1 MKSISQVAILCLT
14 LAVSPAPAQQQAQP
28 VGKPLDLGRAVHA
41 HVFHSQSGALKGA
54 IIGFPIGVFAGVT
67 LGAEACLH
75 RPKWHCAV
83 GGGLTYSA
91 LGALI
96 GWLH

>member
-1 MKSISQVAILCLT
+1 MGSSAQVLCLCLT
-14 LAVSPAPAQQQAQP
+14 LAASPAIPQKSVQTVQ
-28 VGKPLDLGRAVHA
+28 RAA
-41 HVFHSQSGALKGA
+41 SHSRSGAIKGA
-54 IIGFPIGVFAGVT
+54 MIGFPIGVFAGVT
-67 LGAEACLH
+67 FGAEACLG

>member
-1 MKSISQVAILCLT
+1 MGSSAQVLCLCLT
-14 LAVSPAPAQQQAQP
+14 LAASSVAPQKPAQTVQ
-28 VGKPLDLGRAVHA
+28 RAVS
-41 HVFHSQSGALKGA
+41 HSRSGAIKGA

-67 LGAEACLH
+67 WGAEACLGQ
-75 RPKWHCAV
+75 PKWHCAV
-83 GGGLTYSA
+83 RGGLTYSA